1 MNNMRLT
8 VSLVSIIAILTAC
21 NKGAPDIE
29 NIDELKQISSAKH
42 FVLKV
47 EGKEYSYGNYKDNF
61 CMNRT
66 DDKNCI
72 IANDLYYAYKKRP
85 SKSVLGNN

>member
-1 MNNMRLT
+1 MKNICLT
-8 VSLVSIIAILTAC
+8 VILVSIVANLAAC
-21 NKGAPDIE
+21 SKGAPDIE
-29 NIDELKQISSAKH
+29 NIDELKNISSSKH

-47 EGKEYSYGNYKDNF
+47 EDKEYSYGNYKDNF
-61 CMNRT
+61 CTNKT

-72 IANDLYYAYKKRP
+72 IANDLYHAYKKRP